1 MEVELREDGLVGT
14 TLDNRYRIDSIIG
27 RGGMSTVYKAQHLF
41 LNRDVAIKVMQD
53 HLASNMEGRMRF
65 QREAQ
70 AAASLSHPNIIAV
83 TEFGVAAGG
92 EPYMVMDFLDGKS
105 VADVL
110 REKVRAEPKLA
121 LAIFKQVAA
130 ALQHAHDKGV
140 VHRDLKPSNVMLIRG
155 ERENRLMVKVVDFGL
170 ARFLPGAGKDERRLT
185 AAGELVGSPYY
196 MSPEQ
201 IRDEELDA
209 RSDIYAFGCLMYEVL
224 TGVRPFMD
232 TNAITVLSMH
242 LYEPPPPFNAV
253 LQPNRVP
260 PELENIV
267 LKCLE
272 KNRSKRYQTM
282 LALAAD
288 LATVKDWLDGP
299 SRSTPYQPASNS
311 VAEASGPQVSIHVHT
326 RTSAAIDP
334 NESASGDLREHTLR
348 LQQPDFAKQKKPWWN
363 QHVMKMLEP
372 LMKLVAQYLKTTLDQ
387 FEGKGTEARRQR
399 VLGTR
404 VLVAVFGRDDELN
417 KRAELDASKYKVYYP
432 NVELRQSMDAQSFLV
447 HLSTEQYDVVHLLGK
462 YDSRAIFKDETG
474 FQLRLSDVRRA
485 CDYAQVKM
493 LWLATENDLEVIKDN
508 PVIHSPSFHF
518 VVTKARGE
526 NFPKFLSG
534 LLSRLS
540 RGESLVTAW
549 EAFVPHAQYKGDKVN
564 CKFFHGAADI
574 SFFP

>member
-1 MEVELREDGLVGT
+1 MEVDTREDALVGT

-41 LNRDVAIKVMQD
+41 LNRDVAIKVMQE

-83 TEFGVAAGG
+83 TEFGVAQGG
-92 EPYMVMDFLDGKS
+92 EPYMVMDYLDGKS

-140 VHRDLKPSNVMLIRG
+140 VHRDLKPSNVMLVRG
-155 ERENRLMVKVVDFGL
+155 DRENTLMVKVVDFGL
-170 ARFLPGAGKDERRLT
+170 ARFLPGVGKDERRLT

-209 RSDIYAFGCLMYEVL
+209 RSDIYAFGCLMYETL

-288 LATVKDWLDGP
+288 LATVKDWTDGP
-299 SRSTPYQPASNS
+299 ARSTPYSPSANS

-326 RTSAAIDP
+326 RTTTAIDP
-334 NESASGDLREHTLR
+334 DEASDFRGDTLR
-348 LQQPDFAKQKKPWWN
+348 LQQPDFAKKKKPWWKTIADS
-363 QHVMKMLEP
+363 VMAMI
-372 LMKLVAQYLKTTLDQ
+372 MKIMAPHLKATLDQ
-387 FEGKGTEARRQR
+387 FEGKGAEARRQR
-399 VLGTR
+399 ILGTK
-404 VLVAVFGRDDELN
+404 VLVAVFGRDEELN
-417 KRAELDASKYKVYYP
+417 RRAELDATKYKVYYQ
-432 NVELRQSMDAQSFLV
+432 NVELKQSMDAQSFLV
-447 HLSTEQYDVVHLLGK
+447 HLSTEQYDIVHLLGK
-462 YDSRAIFKDETG
+462 YDNRAIFKDETG
-474 FQLRLSDVRRA
+474 FQLRLGDVRRA
-485 CDYAQVKM
+485 CDYARVKM
-493 LWLATENDLEVIKDN
+493 LWLATENDLDVIKDN
-508 PVIHSPSFHF
+508 PVIHNPSFHF

-540 RGESLVTAW
+540 RGEGLVTAW

-564 CKFFHGAADI
+564 CKFFHGMADI